1 MGGPGQDPPTPCRR
15 GAMQW
20 EHRDP
25 FDRLLVAQALT
36 EGVPLLTID
45 PVVTHVPGL
54 RTEDPRRSA

>member
-1 MGGPGQDPPTPCRR
+1 
-15 GAMQW
+15 MQW